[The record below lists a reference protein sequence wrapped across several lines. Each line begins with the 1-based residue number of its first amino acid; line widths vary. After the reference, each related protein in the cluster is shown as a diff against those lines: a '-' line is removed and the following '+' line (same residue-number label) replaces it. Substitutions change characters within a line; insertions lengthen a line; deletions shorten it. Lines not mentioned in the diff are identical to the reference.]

1 MKNLGRALSVTIGLG
16 AAVALVGHFNSGTAR
31 AVDIDRVKVV
41 NPASDP
47 VPVTGNVKAIQSGAW
62 NVGINGTPTVNVAS
76 APPVNVNFPSTIS
89 VTNPFASPSQP
100 VPLVV
105 TGDTV
110 DFVTILFNGSYLQVR
125 PDGST
130 TNFTL
135 LPGQSLVIT
144 DVNWQALCTQIQ
156 GCTKAVG
163 DQVTF
168 FLGNFYVSTDTYK
181 GLPLALVAGRTDH
194 FTTGLVLTQLPTQG
208 LLFGAAAGEI
218 INLAILQGYVATA
231 VH

>member
-1 MKNLGRALSVTIGLG
+1 
-16 AAVALVGHFNSGTAR
+16 
-31 AVDIDRVKVV
+31 VDIDHVKVV

-62 NVGINGTPTVNVAS
+62 NVAINGTPTVNVAS

-89 VTNPFASPSQP
+89 VTNPFASPSQL

-110 DFVTILFNGSYLQVR
+110 DFVTILFNGSYSQVR
-125 PDGST
+125 PDGSA

-135 LPGQSLVIT
+135 QLGQSLVIT

-156 GCTKAVG
+156 GCTKSVG
-163 DQVTF
+163 DQVSF

-181 GLPLALVAGRTDH
+181 GLPCRDSSTRLVPRPSRRISSGH
-194 FTTGLVLTQLPTQG
+194 EKSGNLGSEFPLLVRAAFGGSSPSTEPFSFKRGPTRHRHTSQQSLPAFIRRD
-208 LLFGAAAGEI
+208 L
-218 INLAILQGYVATA
+218 
-231 VH
+231 